1 MVKLASGM
9 SCLLQ
14 GENKHRDQTYS
25 NKNKKGLAAVD
36 LWKDVNADSKNLIE
50 TVMEWEFG
58 CLF

>member
-1 MVKLASGM
+1 M

-36 LWKDVNADSKNLIE
+36 LWKDVNADSENLIE